1 MNVLVLGAN
10 GLFGG
15 KTVIRLLRHPEI
27 ECVVAMV
34 HENPVK
40 DWVLKSIGE
49 NEDKFHTVRG
59 DISELEDILNAIK
72 TYSIDRIVN
81 WAFQMPGIAEFNPR
95 FSTKVNALGMC
106 NFFEA
111 ARLMGISR
119 VVYASTVG
127 VYGPQSE
134 YGDREVNEDDRLHP
148 GSGYALMKQYAEIL
162 AQQYSEQYNLKPT
175 GLRIAVGY
183 GHGRRTTGPVL
194 NKWFSEM
201 ISLAAVGKPFSIDMD
216 GTNQAALV
224 SSDDVAELTRILLH
238 LPSSPHPA
246 YNVGG
251 SPASLKDL
259 AGVVKEYLPNASI
272 QYGNQPPPDM
282 SAHGIPYK
290 VSMARVKEDLNYT
303 LLPMEEA
310 VLIHINDA
318 RLEAE
323 LEPIRPKV

>member
-1 MNVLVLGAN
+1 LNVLVLGAN

-15 KTVIRLLRHPEI
+15 KTVLRLLRDSEV
-27 ECVVAMV
+27 ECVVSMV
-34 HENPVK
+34 HESQVK
-40 DWVLKSIGE
+40 DWVIKSFGE
-49 NEDKFHTVRG
+49 NKDKFHTVRG

-81 WAFQMPGIAEFNPR
+81 WAFQMPGIYEFNPR

-111 ARLMGISR
+111 ASLMGIQR
-119 VVYASTVG
+119 VVYASTAG
-127 VYGPQSE
+127 VYGPQDE
-134 YGDREVNEDDRLHP
+134 YGDREVTEDDHLHP

-162 AQQYSEQYNLKPT
+162 AQQYSELYDLKPT
-175 GLRIAVGY
+175 GLRIVVGY

-201 ISLAAVGKPFSIDMD
+201 ISLVAVGKPFSIDMD
-216 GTNQAALV
+216 GTNQASLV

-238 LPSSPHPA
+238 LPSSPHPV

-251 SPASLKDL
+251 PPASLKDIADAVL
-259 AGVVKEYLPNASI
+259 KYIPNASI
-272 QYGNQPPPDM
+272 QFGNQPPPDM
-282 SAHGIPYK
+282 STHGIPYK
-290 VSMARVKEDLNYT
+290 ISMARVKEDLNYT
-303 LLPMEEA
+303 LLPTEEA

-318 RLEAE
+318 RLEAG

>member
-1 MNVLVLGAN
+1 MLNVLVLGAN

-15 KTVIRLLRHPEI
+15 KTVLRLLKDPKV
-27 ECVVAMV
+27 ECVVSMV
-34 HENPVK
+34 HESPVK
-40 DWVLKSIGE
+40 HWVIQSIGE
-49 NEDKFHTVRG
+49 NKDKFHTVRG
-59 DISELEDILNAIK
+59 DISELEDILNAIT
-72 TYSIDRIVN
+72 TYNIDRIVN

-111 ARLMGISR
+111 ARLMGIQR
-119 VVYASTVG
+119 VLYASTVG
-127 VYGPQSE
+127 VYGPQDE

-183 GHGRRTTGPVL
+183 GHGRRTTGPIL

-251 SPASLKDL
+251 PPASLKDI
-259 AGVVKEYLPNASI
+259 AEVVKEYLPDASI
-272 QYGNQPPPDM
+272 QFGNQPPPDLKV
-282 SAHGIPYK
+282 HGIPYK
-290 VSMARVKEDLNYT
+290 VSMARVKEELNYS

-310 VLIHINDA
+310 VLIHINDS
-318 RLEAE
+318 RLEAG
-323 LEPIRPKV
+323 LEPIRQ